1 MHRKYYLIIALS
13 HLTVVVSMLF
23 PLINVNELRIGVAGA
38 QNAEPYYMN
47 IISFLQNE
55 IYPITGILMLVFVG
69 ISIFGFALSIYG
81 FVSKKLK
88 SFSVKLSF
96 IAGFGS
102 ASLGALLLYSN
113 STMLFII
120 CALSFGIISFCT
132 IKLVR
137 LEERQESSK

>member
-1 MHRKYYLIIALS
+1 MHRKYYLIIAIS
-13 HLTVVVSMLF
+13 HLAVVVSMLF
-23 PLINVNELRIGVAGA
+23 PLINVNELRLGVAGA
-38 QNAEPYYMN
+38 QKAEPYYMN

-55 IYPITGILMLVFVG
+55 IYPITGILMLIFVG
-69 ISIFGFALSIYG
+69 ISIFGFILALYG
-81 FVSKKLK
+81 FISKKLK

-102 ASLGALLLYSN
+102 ASLGALLLYSK

-120 CALSFGIISFCT
+120 CALSFVIISFCA